1 MGTVKV
7 YPPVKYFTA
16 ITFEPTAPVEKAKE
30 WLETIFSDIED
41 ISPCYNFDHFTSYY
55 HEEMGTG
62 LQKQIVS
69 FKSLKPAEILP
80 ECKLAT
86 NEIESHFLSKRGRR
100 LNLDPGYIC
109 AAKMILATTKDYD
122 HRLYLHRG
130 IFGDVHLRFRQGHF
144 QPAEWT
150 YPDYRQPQIILF
162 FEQVRKNY
170 LQQLKDLIL

>member
-7 YPPVKYFTA
+7 YPPVKYFAA

-30 WLETIFSDIED
+30 WLATIFSEIED
-41 ISPCYNFDHFTSYY
+41 ISPCYDFDQFTSFYQ
-55 HEEMGTG
+55 EEMGTG

-69 FKSLKPAEILP
+69 FKILKPAEFLP

-86 NEIESHFLSKRGRR
+86 NEIESHFLSERGRR

-162 FEQVRKNY
+162 FERVRKNY
-170 LQQLKDLIL
+170 LQQLKDVIL

>member
-1 MGTVKV
+1 MGTVKA

-16 ITFEPTAPVEKAKE
+16 ITFLPTAPVEKAKE
-30 WLETIFSDIED
+30 LLVEIFSEIED
-41 ISPCYNFDHFTSYY
+41 ESPCYHFDQFTHYY
-55 HEEMGTG
+55 QEEMGEG
-62 LQKQIVS
+62 LQKQMVS
-69 FKSLKPAEILP
+69 FKVLRPAELLP
-80 ECKLAT
+80 EFKLAT
-86 NEIESHFLSKRGRR
+86 NEIESHFRSSHGRL

-150 YPDYRQPQIILF
+150 YPDYRQSHIIQF
-162 FEQVRKNY
+162 FEQVRKKY
-170 LQQLKDLIL
+170 LHQLKDVVL